1 MCFYFLISTEQFEDI
16 KAKMSILL
24 VYITNFV
31 KYNLVVGGMIDWSEY
46 VETHSSCMGLD
57 NFRKVEGDSLT

>member
-1 MCFYFLISTEQFEDI
+1 MCFYFLISIEQFEDI

-31 KYNLVVGGMIDWSEY
+31 KYNLVVGGIIDWCES
-46 VETHSSCMGLD
+46 VETHSSCMD
-57 NFRKVEGDSLT
+57 